1 MNIPKNLTL
10 RQTLE
15 GMPLT
20 FNPQAADGLEAII
33 QFEVSGAEPGV
44 YHLRIANGEC
54 SFHDGAVQTPS
65 ITIITPSE
73 VWMKISRGEL
83 TGYDALMS
91 ELYTATGEITL
102 LMKMDSLFGKA
113 SDIDYVAP
121 ASQRPSGPIS
131 LKGMDWLTIAFI
143 PWIIHWSTF
152 DIPNVSHWISVG
164 LPLLFSALIVG
175 YRLFFSRPSS
185 QFTNPQPPTF
195 MEWGGLG
202 MFLVAAGLAFTGAPG
217 YAEWG
222 SVVSGFVMA
231 ALWLSSLQFASTPLS
246 AEYSKW
252 GFVKGYQ
259 QALRELVDR
268 RQQLLGMLEA
278 ESCRLDQS
286 RDPFILRSLRRS
298 LRTLRTWIQ
307 ACEKQIHTLIDAT
320 PALKAA
326 FDRLILPKGVGPC
339 TAWAVLA
346 YMPELGSL
354 DRKEAAALAGIAPF
368 NDDSG
373 QHRGKRYIQGGRFLL
388 RRSLYM
394 AALVSS
400 RHNPI
405 LRNFYQR
412 LVDAGKPKKAAL
424 IAVCRKLVVLL
435 NRILQDSN
443 FSPA

>member
-1 MNIPKNLTL
+1 MNPAPVHIGVDVSKQSLDCAWPDRPQSYPNSPRGIASLI
-10 RQTLE
+10 RQCLLSPAPVCLCCE
-15 GMPLT
+15 ASGGYEQPLVI
-20 FNPQAADGLEAII
+20 AALNAGI
-33 QFEVSGAEPGV
+33 
-44 YHLRIANGEC
+44 RIARVNPKRVRDFARSKGLI
-54 SFHDGAVQTPS
+54 AKT
-65 ITIITPSE
+65 
-73 VWMKISRGEL
+73 
-83 TGYDALMS
+83 DAID
-91 ELYTATGEITL
+91 ARL
-102 LMKMDSLFGKA
+102 L
-113 SDIDYVAP
+113 
-121 ASQRPSGPIS
+121 
-131 LKGMDWLTIAFI
+131 
-143 PWIIHWSTF
+143 
-152 DIPNVSHWISVG
+152 
-164 LPLLFSALIVG
+164 
-175 YRLFFSRPSS
+175 
-185 QFTNPQPPTF
+185 
-195 MEWGGLG
+195 
-202 MFLVAAGLAFTGAPG
+202 
-217 YAEWG
+217 
-222 SVVSGFVMA
+222 
-231 ALWLSSLQFASTPLS
+231 
-246 AEYSKW
+246 AEYSTT
-252 GFVKGYQ
+252 VQPRLLPARCQHQ

-307 ACEKQIHTLIDAT
+307 ACEKQIHTLIGAT

-405 LRNFYQR
+405 LRSFYRR

-435 NRILQDSN
+435 NRILQDPN